1 MIILTH
7 PFIQPIL
14 LNASMRQ
21 PQLQMLEE
29 KQRPSQAH
37 PCLMRTEFCLMKT
50 ENTLCINEQVICQ
63 RAGHACGEGACLE
76 WGCWEGSP
84 ISCGRQ
90 DSKMTAVVYTLAVIP
105 SF

>member
-21 PQLQMLEE
+21 LQLQMLEE
-29 KQRPSQAH
+29 KQHPSQAH

-63 RAGHACGEGACLE
+63 RAGHACAEGACLE
-76 WGCWEGSP
+76 WSP

-90 DSKMTAVVYTLAVIP
+90 DSKMTPVVYTLAVIP